1 MVFARFGFSWNFRL
15 SYPRLRQALSR
26 YLQFHKK
33 GGYKTRKNFNNLDMI
48 TFLASETPSWVT
60 AFSSGIAVFIILGI
74 KSLFSKKK
82 ND

>member
-1 MVFARFGFSWNFRL
+1 
-15 SYPRLRQALSR
+15 
-26 YLQFHKK
+26 
-33 GGYKTRKNFNNLDMI
+33 MI

-60 AFSSGIAVFIILGI
+60 AFFSGIAVFIILGI